1 MDGGGRRRD
10 TSRCKGGIPTYMTRR
25 QTASSSS
32 GSAFLQAFMATQ
44 GEEIA
49 SDTRPKMYVW
59 HPAAGRS
66 CSPAAGPQPP
76 TTGVGWVGWGWGLQ
90 GLMGAPSVHR
100 FGRSDQRK
108 WQNEKKTTQKLQLL
122 QQQHVVAVKKKKKSL
137 IISLQP
143 HELSVTQT
151 W

>member
-1 MDGGGRRRD
+1 MV
-10 TSRCKGGIPTYMTRR
+10 
-25 QTASSSS
+25 
-32 GSAFLQAFMATQ
+32 TQ

-49 SDTRPKMYVW
+49 SDTRPTMYVW

-76 TTGVGWVGWGWGLQ
+76 TTGGGRGGQGGLR

-108 WQNEKKTTQKLQLL
+108 WQSEKKNHTEAATPATATCVGRKKKE
-122 QQQHVVAVKKKKKSL
+122 KKKKRDY
-137 IISLQP
+137 IAAA
-143 HELSVTQT
+143 T
-151 W
+151 